1 MMYNPDSKDE
11 SKKIRMITDDAEMF
25 HLDVT
30 KFPTMG
36 EEEIQMMVKEWN

>member
-1 MMYNPDSKDE
+1 MMYNTDSKDE

-25 HLDVT
+25 HPDVT